1 MWKYIAFQLWEFMGG
16 PLRPDR
22 DWKPADSRNDAG
34 GAEGWELVAV
44 VPRHDANARD
54 GTTYVAYMKRPI
66 AG

>member
-34 GAEGWELVAV
+34 GAEG
-44 VPRHDANARD
+44 
-54 GTTYVAYMKRPI
+54 
-66 AG
+66 